1 MAKKKSSVNPHLAPD
16 AKVTSAKQG
25 PKFPRVTLQDAL
37 RIPTA
42 IKEKNGGN
50 PWATAEVAEAVGSSR
65 KTNSFFY
72 LAAGARDYGLT
83 EGSRDTERIELAQLG
98 REINIRSGRRHG
110 TTKET
115 GSILQG

>member
-1 MAKKKSSVNPHLAPD
+1 MGHRR
-16 AKVTSAKQG
+16 G
-25 PKFPRVTLQDAL
+25 R
-37 RIPTA
+37 R
-42 IKEKNGGN
+42 GGWVFTQN
-50 PWATAEVAEAVGSSR
+50 EQLFLLGGR
-65 KTNSFFY
+65 
-72 LAAGARDYGLT
+72 GRDYGLT